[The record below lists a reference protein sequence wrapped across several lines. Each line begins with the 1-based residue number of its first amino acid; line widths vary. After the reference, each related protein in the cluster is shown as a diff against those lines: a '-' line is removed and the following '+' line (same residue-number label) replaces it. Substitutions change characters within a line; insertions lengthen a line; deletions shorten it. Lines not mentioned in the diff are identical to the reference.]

1 MNRQIIPSMILSV
14 LIVCFFSI
22 VLYERDKPAA
32 AARPKAG
39 EPASAAK
46 PVPTTSQGVDKPAA
60 TSAAAAS
67 KGPDSSQVVDEGPA
81 RATQGPSQP
90 ETPPAGAGDQSA
102 PSSPVPGPEQA
113 KPAHVAEA
121 PAVPTAP
128 APVSPGSAPGQ
139 VATSPADPVSRPEAK
154 PASHAA
160 GSAPGAGHRS
170 AFTTVR
176 DGETLEDVTLRV
188 YGSSDQLDVLWRA
201 NRDLLP
207 HRNSPLCA
215 GAVLRTPEE

>member
-32 AARPKAG
+32 VARASGG
-39 EPASAAK
+39 EPAPSAT
-46 PVPTTSQGVDKPAA
+46 PVSTSQNADKPAA
-60 TSAAAAS
+60 TADAAS
-67 KGPDSSQVVDEGPA
+67 KGLDSSKVVDEGPP
-81 RATQGPSQP
+81 RATGGFAKTATAPVS
-90 ETPPAGAGDQSA
+90 TADQSA
-102 PSSPVPGPEQA
+102 QSSPVPGLEKAEPTR
-113 KPAHVAEA
+113 VAEA
-121 PAVPTAP
+121 PAVQAVTA
-128 APVSPGSAPGQ
+128 AASPGSAPAP
-139 VATSPADPVSRPEAK
+139 VATGSADPARRPQEK
-154 PASHAA
+154 PAGHAA
-160 GSAPGAGHRS
+160 GTAPARIAHRS

-176 DGETLEDVTLRV
+176 DGETLEDVTMRV

-207 HRNSPLCA
+207 HRNSPLSA